1 MKMRYKNAYMIISNT
16 EVVIPLFGYEYFEH
30 KLLYFSYI
38 FVPESDDDFIR
49 KNEIYKIFWKT
60 KKSRKYSCDLHC
72 IWLIFA

>member
-49 KNEIYKIFWKT
+49 KNEIYKIF
-60 KKSRKYSCDLHC
+60 
-72 IWLIFA
+72 